1 MKEKV
6 ELLTS
11 LEVSARKDCV
21 GSEEAGL
28 AKKDLQSEVEP
39 SGSVGQKTVGDNS
52 VSSVV
57 EEQHLSKLA
66 R

>member
-1 MKEKV
+1 MKEKA

-11 LEVSARKDCV
+11 LEVSVRKDCV
-21 GSEEAGL
+21 GSEEASL
-28 AKKDLQSEVEP
+28 AKNDLQSEVGP

-52 VSSVV
+52 VTPVV